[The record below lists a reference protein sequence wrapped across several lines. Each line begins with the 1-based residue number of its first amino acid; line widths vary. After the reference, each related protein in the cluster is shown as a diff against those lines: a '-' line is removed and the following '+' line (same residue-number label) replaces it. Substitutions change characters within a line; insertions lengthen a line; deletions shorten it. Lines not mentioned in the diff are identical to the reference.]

1 MRYASGTCKHCPA
14 QTEHISGG
22 FVHSDTRQ
30 VHSKVNGF
38 HVANPSYDNRTPGA
52 ERQFRVAY
60 ASRGFTVTARSA
72 EEASNVAYATWG
84 EWPASVDV
92 LGSVSA

>member
-1 MRYASGTCKHCPA
+1 MRFASGTCTHCPA
-14 QTEHISGG
+14 QTQHISGG
-22 FVHSDTRQ
+22 FVHSDTHQ

-38 HVANPSYDNRTPGA
+38 HVASPSYDHRTPGA

-72 EEASNVAYATWG
+72 EEASNIAFAEHG
-84 EWPASVDV
+84 EWPASVDL
-92 LGSVSA
+92 LGSVAA